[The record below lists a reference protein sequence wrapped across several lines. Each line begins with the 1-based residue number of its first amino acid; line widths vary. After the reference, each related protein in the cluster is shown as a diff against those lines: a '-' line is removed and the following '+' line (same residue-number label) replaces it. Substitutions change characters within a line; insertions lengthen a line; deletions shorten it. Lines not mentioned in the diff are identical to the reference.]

1 MQFGPSGAKL
11 IQMTLISESVNGSVS
26 QPLTVICHHFCL
38 QNGSILHRDKKK
50 LKAQIIVFI
59 IRSLRIYHALCISA
73 SSGWFILA
81 LLQPIG
87 YHCEGINPYKHWSNV
102 QSASRKARLHIQ
114 CSQTDKKGGKKLPFL
129 HFLPLAIWNKVTK
142 QQFKVKLFKI
152 LCYNRSRRCMTNI
165 LSSNVFF
172 SFFPLV
178 KKWISCTSH
187 G

>member
-38 QNGSILHRDKKK
+38 QNGSILHRDKKERKRK

-59 IRSLRIYHALCISA
+59 IRSLHINYAVCISA
-73 SSGWFILA
+73 SSGWFIRA

-87 YHCEGINPYKHWSNV
+87 YHYEGINPYKHWCNV
-102 QSASRKARLHIQ
+102 QSASGKAGLHIQ
-114 CSQTDKKGGKKLPFL
+114 CSQTDMKGEKRISPFL

-142 QQFKVKLFKI
+142 QQFEVQLFK
-152 LCYNRSRRCMTNI
+152 T
-165 LSSNVFF
+165 
-172 SFFPLV
+172 
-178 KKWISCTSH
+178 KQKWKMYD
-187 G
+187 